1 MDLYPAIDIVAGR
14 SRLVYWPGASAGIG
28 SPTDRPD
35 RIAEQ
40 FVAQGARLIH
50 LVDFDGARRA
60 QPAALD
66 AVGAVASRVAVPLQ
80 LAGGLEEP
88 DHVRLAFAAGATRVV
103 LSAAIVE
110 RPEALR
116 GCLEVAGDWLAVGLD
131 PRPERLAAFPWR
143 RSVPPTLAAL
153 VDELASAGV
162 HRIVLSH
169 GGTAPDPGLLAS
181 LVGRGDLDVL
191 VAGAASDLDGIRRLR
206 DAGAA
211 GLILGE
217 PLLTGAIDLPRA
229 LEAAAA

>member
-1 MDLYPAIDIVAGR
+1 VDLYPAIDVVGGR

-60 QPAALD
+60 QPASLET
-66 AVGAVASRVAVPLQ
+66 VGAVAARVAVPLQ
-80 LAGGLEEP
+80 VAGGLEEP

-103 LSAAIVE
+103 LSVAIVE

-116 GCLEVAGDWLAVGLD
+116 GCVEVAGDWLAVGLD
-131 PRPERLAAFPWR
+131 PRPERLAAFPWQR
-143 RSVPPTLAAL
+143 RSAPSLPAL
-153 VDELASAGV
+153 VDELAAAGV
-162 HRIVLSH
+162 HRVVLSH
-169 GGTAPDPGLLAS
+169 GGTTPDTGLIGS
-181 LVGRGDLDVL
+181 LVARGDLDVL
-191 VAGAASDLDGIRRLR
+191 VAGGASDLDSIRRLR
-206 DAGAA
+206 DAGVR

-217 PLLTGAIDLPRA
+217 PLLTGAIELPQA
-229 LEAAAA
+229 LEAASG